1 MSEVTLRNAVIV
13 ADGRALEG
21 RNDLVVRDD
30 VVAEIGPNLEPAGD
44 VIDCDGA
51 WVGPGLV
58 DVHTHLREPGQEWK
72 EDIASGS
79 AAAAAGGYTAVVAM
93 PNTEP
98 AIDAGHLARYVQE
111 RGREV
116 GLVDVMSAGC
126 ITAGRRG
133 QKLAH
138 LDELWDA
145 GVRLFTDDGD
155 SVADAGLL
163 RRAMEYLAER
173 GGVIAEHCMDAGLA
187 AGGQVHEGE
196 VASRLGMATIPR
208 EAEEMIIARDFALVR
223 LTGARYHVQHVST
236 AGAVEL
242 VAAAKAE
249 GLPVTAEATP
259 HHLCFDH
266 SYVEEA
272 NPVYKMMPPL
282 RELSDVEAIRQ
293 ALRDGIIDVV
303 GTDHAP
309 HAAHEKDVPW
319 EEAPFGVIGLEW
331 AGAVVNTMVGLD
343 PEAFF
348 RVLSG
353 TPANLVGLEHHGR
366 LAVGRDANIVVFAPN
381 QAADTSRTVSMAPN
395 SPYLGMEL
403 RGRVIHTMLRGRL
416 TVRDG
421 EAATPAGAAG

>member
-1 MSEVTLRNAVIV
+1 
-13 ADGRALEG
+13 
-21 RNDLVVRDD
+21 
-30 VVAEIGPNLEPAGD
+30 
-44 VIDCDGA
+44 
-51 WVGPGLV
+51 
-58 DVHTHLREPGQEWK
+58 
-72 EDIASGS
+72 
-79 AAAAAGGYTAVVAM
+79 
-93 PNTEP
+93 
-98 AIDAGHLARYVQE
+98 
-111 RGREV
+111 
-116 GLVDVMSAGC
+116 
-126 ITAGRRG
+126 
-133 QKLAH
+133 
-138 LDELWDA
+138 
-145 GVRLFTDDGD
+145 
-155 SVADAGLL
+155 
-163 RRAMEYLAER
+163 
-173 GGVIAEHCMDAGLA
+173 
-187 AGGQVHEGE
+187 
-196 VASRLGMATIPR
+196 MATIPR
-208 EAEEMIIARDFALVR
+208 EAEEMIIARDLALVR

-236 AGAVEL
+236 AGAMEL

-259 HHLCFDH
+259 HHLSFDH

-293 ALRDGIIDVV
+293 AVRDGIIDVV

-421 EAATPAGAAG
+421 EVATPAGAAG